1 MKIKR
6 IAALCLSLVLL
17 AVMLPI
23 QAFAVDNLVYRVG
36 DNGYLALNR
45 YTGVIIDSTNIQG
58 DVTIPSSVE
67 GIAVTGIADEVFKGY
82 ENLRSIKIPSSV
94 ERIGDQAFWGC
105 TRLRKVEIAEGL
117 SYLGKRAF
125 QYCYSLNDVTLPAS
139 LDALEDYTFASCI
152 KLESVKVP
160 SGVLRMGSYVFEKC
174 EVLKSITLPQGL
186 TTIGEYSFSNCPA
199 LETIALPSGLTSLET
214 ALFDNCTS
222 LRSVTVPSTV
232 KTVGQSAFGGCT
244 ALKSLVLPE
253 GVERISDWAFRGC
266 SALSKLTMP
275 ASIKSIAADSF
286 YGCTS
291 LAFVVSSDTYA
302 QAFAAANGIPY
313 EINGGGSGSDEPDPP
328 GPSDLPF
335 MDIESHWAKDAI
347 LWAYENG
354 YFKGT
359 SETRFT
365 PNGTVNR
372 AMFVEVLYRIE
383 GSPATGSH
391 PFTDV
396 PQKAYYVGAV
406 AWASSAGIVDGTGKG
421 KFSPAKMITRE
432 QFATMLYRYA
442 QYKGLDTSARGDLSR
457 FVDSNKVSNF
467 AQEAMTWA
475 VGEEIITG
483 KNGPY
488 LSPKGNATRGE
499 AATMLQRFLEK

>member
-6 IAALCLSLVLL
+6 MAALCLSLVLL

-23 QAFAVDNLVYRVG
+23 QAFAVDTLIYQVG
-36 DNGYLALNR
+36 EKGYLALNR
-45 YTGVIIDSTNIQG
+45 YTGVLVDSANIEG
-58 DVTIPSSVE
+58 DVEVPSAIE
-67 GIAVTGIADEVFKGY
+67 GVRVTGVADEVFKGY
-82 ENLRSIKIPSSV
+82 ENLRSIKIPSSI

-105 TRLRKVEIAEGL
+105 TRLRTVVVEEGL

-125 QYCYSLNDVTLPAS
+125 QYCYSLKEVSLPSS
-139 LDALEDYTFASCI
+139 LDSLGDYTFASCI
-152 KLESVKVP
+152 ALESVKIP
-160 SGVLRMGSYVFEKC
+160 SGVLQMGSYVFEKC
-174 EVLKSITLPQGL
+174 EKLRSVTLPQGL
-186 TTIGEYSFSNCPA
+186 TTIGEYTFSNCAA
-199 LETIALPSGLTSLET
+199 LETIALPAGLSSLET

-222 LRSVTVPSTV
+222 LRSVTVPSSVRTI
-232 KTVGQSAFGGCT
+232 GQSVFGGCT

-253 GVERISDWAFRGC
+253 GVEKISDWAFRGC
-266 SALSKLTMP
+266 SALAKLTMP
-275 ASIKSIAADSF
+275 DSVNSIAADSF
-286 YGCTS
+286 YGCSS
-291 LAFVVSSDTYA
+291 LYFVVNAGSYA
-302 QAFAAANGIPY
+302 QVFAAANGIPF
-313 EINGGGSGSDEPDPP
+313 EVNGSGSGGDDPP

-335 MDIESHWAKDAI
+335 MDIESHWAKEAI

-391 PFTDV
+391 SFIDV

-406 AWASSAGIVDGTGKG
+406 AWASSGGIVEGTGKG

-442 QYKGLDTSARGDLSR
+442 QYKGLDTSSRGDLSR

-467 AQEAMTWA
+467 AQEAMSWA
-475 VGEEIITG
+475 VGEGIISG
-483 KNGPY
+483 KNGPN
-488 LSPKGNATRGE
+488 LVPKGNATRGE
-499 AATMLQRFLEK
+499 AATMLQRFLTK